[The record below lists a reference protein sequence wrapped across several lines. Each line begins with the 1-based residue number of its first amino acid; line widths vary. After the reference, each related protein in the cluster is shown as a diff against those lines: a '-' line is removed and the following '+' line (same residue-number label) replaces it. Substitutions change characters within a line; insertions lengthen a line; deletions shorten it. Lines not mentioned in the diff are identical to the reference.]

1 MPAELLPPAQNRWCD
16 AEGAALSLFS
26 RAEQIAE
33 DPEPEALFSQL
44 HQRGEVVGR
53 SEHLLYVRFDG
64 TAHLVG
70 VAPQLLRLVPDEPGG
85 YQRVAPIVRIFK
97 GNGDDR

>member
-1 MPAELLPPAQNRWCD
+1 MPAEPLPPAQNRWCD

-26 RAEQIAE
+26 RVEQIAE
-33 DPEPEALFSQL
+33 DPEPGVLFSQL

-70 VAPQLLRLVPDEPGG
+70 VAPQLLRLLPDEPGG
-85 YQRVAPIVRIFK
+85 YQGVAPIVRIFK
-97 GNGDDR
+97 GYGDGR